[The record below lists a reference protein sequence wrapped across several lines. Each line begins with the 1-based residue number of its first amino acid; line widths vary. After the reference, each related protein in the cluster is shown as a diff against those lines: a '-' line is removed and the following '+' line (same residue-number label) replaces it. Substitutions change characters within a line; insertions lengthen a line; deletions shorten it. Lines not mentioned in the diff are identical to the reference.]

1 MTKNQ
6 LKAKYTEYLATPS
19 RCVDDVYARP
29 STAKRRAELNI
40 INYLVD
46 QNGYGYRV
54 MSHNSQMFTVGYII
68 QNDEGKLFVYETA
81 KHRYYLPLDDLKIA
95 LMSL

>member
-6 LKAKYTEYLATPS
+6 LKAKYQQYLATPS
-19 RCVDDVYARP
+19 RCVKDVYARP
-29 STAKRRAELNI
+29 SANKIRAEYRI
-40 INYLVD
+40 IDYLVD

-54 MSHNSQMFTVGYII
+54 MSHNAQMFTVGYII

-81 KHRYYLPLDDLKIA
+81 QHRYYLPIDD
-95 LMSL
+95 

>member
-6 LKAKYTEYLATPS
+6 LKAKYREYLSTPS
-19 RCVDDVYARP
+19 RCVKDVYAKP
-29 STAKRRAELNI
+29 SIVQRRAELNI

-54 MSHNSQMFTVGYII
+54 MSFNSSFFTVGYII
-68 QNDEGKLFVYETA
+68 RNDEGKLFVYETA
-81 KHRYYLPLDDLKIA
+81 QHRYYLPLDD
-95 LMSL
+95 

>member
-6 LKAKYTEYLATPS
+6 LKAKYAEYLATPS
-19 RCVDDVYARP
+19 RCVKDVYARP
-29 STAKRRAELNI
+29 SANKIRAEYRI
-40 INYLVD
+40 IDYLVD

-81 KHRYYLPLDDLKIA
+81 QHRYYLPLDD
-95 LMSL
+95 

>member
-6 LKAKYTEYLATPS
+6 LKAKYAEYLRTPT
-19 RCVDDVYARP
+19 RCVKDVYARP
-29 STAKRRAELNI
+29 SANKIRAEYRI
-40 INYLVD
+40 IDYLVD

-54 MSHNSQMFTVGYII
+54 MSHNAQMFTVGYII

-81 KHRYYLPLDDLKIA
+81 YHRYYLPIDD
-95 LMSL
+95 

>member
-6 LKAKYTEYLATPS
+6 LKAKYAEYLATPS

-54 MSHNSQMFTVGYII
+54 MSHNAQMFTVGYII
-68 QNDEGKLFVYETA
+68 RNEKGKCFVYETA
-81 KHRYYLPLDDLKIA
+81 YNQYVLQLDN
-95 LMSL
+95 

>member
-6 LKAKYTEYLATPS
+6 LKAKYTEYLVTPS
-19 RCVDDVYARP
+19 RCVEDVYARP
-29 STAKRRAELNI
+29 SIAKRRAEREI

-54 MSHNSQMFTVGYII
+54 MSYNTSFFTVGYII
-68 QNDEGKLFVYETA
+68 RNDEGKLFVYETA
-81 KHRYYLPLDDLKIA
+81 QHRYYLPLDA
-95 LMSL
+95 